1 MYKMFS
7 IKKPVQKKCFISKRS
22 LSNPLFSAFVTGFLA
37 SQFHVALVFWILAIA
52 LLGPS
57 VTIFVFIFTIISLLL
72 AFSTRF
78 CAIDIHVFWIFL
90 AFTLLFP
97 GGAVFIVI
105 GTFVFAF
112 ATSNFAIYQHP
123 VGIGLTFAHFSPCC
137 TISGKRKT
145 KENMKTIQIWRFFFQ
160 RECWNK
166 KLHSGRKNHW

>member
-145 KENMKTIQIWRFFFQ
+145 KKKLKTIQIWTFF
-160 RECWNK
+160 
-166 KLHSGRKNHW
+166 KNFNTV